1 MATTA
6 GSDFQVTPEE
16 ITAAANAADNV
27 AGEINDE
34 LAVIKNYV
42 MTLEAE
48 WRGIA
53 SNTFQSLMTDYAVFS
68 QMLNQSLTD
77 IASGLR
83 GNYVNYTA
91 SEEANIGNLKTV
103 NGAIP
108 GANFA

>member
-16 ITAAANAADNV
+16 VTMAANSCSSTAS
-27 AGEINDE
+27 EISDE
-34 LAVIKNYV
+34 LSVIRSFV
-42 MTLEAE
+42 VSLEAQ

-53 SNTFQSLMTDYAVFS
+53 SNTFQSLMTDYDVFAK
-68 QMLNQSLTD
+68 MLNQSLTD
-77 IASGLR
+77 ISSGLR

-91 SEEANIGNLKTV
+91 SEQSNIGNLQAV

-108 GANFA
+108 GANFG